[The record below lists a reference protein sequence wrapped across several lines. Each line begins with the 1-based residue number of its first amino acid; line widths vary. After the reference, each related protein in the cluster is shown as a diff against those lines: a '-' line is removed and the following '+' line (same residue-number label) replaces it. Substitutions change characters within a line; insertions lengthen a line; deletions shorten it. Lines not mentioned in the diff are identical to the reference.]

1 MEKMK
6 IFWKNGFYID
16 GVSALPEGSV
26 EISEDYYQELLAA
39 QARGAAIET
48 GENGLPIVVPPSL
61 AEKKADAENT
71 LWQNYKTFQETYVDA
86 EDLTLAVIC
95 ASKGSAKGMAVQMW
109 VMELWAQYYTVKDQ
123 IAAAST
129 EEELSSIDL
138 TADSFGTPP
147 YTIREL
153 NEEAA
158 AALATMNETSGGE
171 E

>member
-1 MEKMK
+1 M
-6 IFWKNGFYID
+6 FYTTD
-16 GVSALPEGSV
+16 
-26 EISEDYYQELLAA
+26 
-39 QARGAAIET
+39 
-48 GENGLPIVVPPSL
+48 ENGKITAAAESKFSDDALETEKTIVYTNGALVFKDDPSVFE
-61 AEKKADAENT
+61 AQKTAAYDK
-71 LWQNYKTFQETYVDA
+71 LWANYKAFQETYVDA
-86 EDLTLAVIC
+86 EDLTLAVVC
-95 ASKGSAKGMAVQMW
+95 SSRGSAKGAAVQMW
-109 VMELWAQYYTVKDQ
+109 VMRLWAQYYTVKDQ
-123 IAAAST
+123 IAEAST